1 MKLDIDAL
9 KDKYPF
15 LSLVQVGKFEH
26 VGIIQNAD
34 IKVLSMYCF
43 ESVPKLLVNDFLN
56 NGSEWWWESNRKLPI
71 NIFIGKKFDKFKIS
85 LKTYS
90 TKDCNVV
97 FGPVTKLTDSTT
109 QMPDW
114 FPSFVNKF
122 RNELLHQHTKMHVP
136 F

>member
-97 FGPVTKLTDSTT
+97 LGPVTKLTD
-109 QMPDW
+109 
-114 FPSFVNKF
+114 
-122 RNELLHQHTKMHVP
+122 LTKDRRIITAP
-136 F
+136 AYENACAFLK